1 MKADADRPLICLFA
15 KLRNEIV
22 REGDVYR
29 MLRNAEHYC
38 DAAVVCDD
46 ASEDGTA
53 REVALWLT
61 RQAARTGVANH
72 WRMIQVPAGEQDFRR
87 ELAWKQRMLEA
98 VHEIR
103 PHWVLWMDGDEV
115 FDAEGTAN
123 LREWSAHALG
133 RAERAWRF
141 HYTQFWRNT
150 AWARTDASFD
160 DGSFL
165 KLWRY
170 SPDLA
175 FAVQEGTHHAQFP
188 RQVHEALAMGLVGAG
203 PFEQL
208 HYGNF
213 GKSLVWKCLDGSMSI
228 ETEEHGRLPIQEISR
243 RDLTPRIKC
252 FDAGTGEI
260 MWGRV
265 VARNVE
271 RKRLRE
277 WVRFHGAFGGSWSLI
292 VTPDHRVWSDFGMV
306 EADKLGVGDRLYV
319 ESPRLSP
326 DQWQVVLGTLLGDG
340 SIARTTLTSS
350 PLLSVT
356 HGPKQLTYLTWK
368 VAALRNLAPSI
379 TLRRDGAQ
387 QFSIRRPV
395 LEAVYGLCRPQGG
408 RKRISWEWL
417 GRLEAL
423 GLAVWFMDDGNV
435 RIKRNCD
442 GSRGSLGFDLN
453 LTVSGD
459 DEEIELIARY
469 FATRWTLRPTIRAV
483 KGKRCYRV
491 LFWSAESRRLA
502 EILSPYVAV
511 SREGKRWVAGSVDVG
526 TDGVVPVPIVRCDRF
541 LARRSAYDLTV
552 ETHHTILA
560 NRVAVS
566 NCIQYWGG
574 LGGVD
579 RHLVFPLATYRPV
592 HQSAI
597 PPGAESVVGAPP
609 QPFTDREVELV
620 RAMRDL
626 RRLDGWFTVVV
637 PAYNRAATLPRALDS
652 LLAQTYESWVAL
664 VLDDG
669 STDDTPQVMRRYQ
682 DRDPRIFYARYP
694 DNRGGVVMNELGMGL
709 ACSMTEYWTRLGSDD
724 WFGRDKLAYDA
735 AALSQFEAVYGSYV
749 VVRDGKFAEA
759 CNPPREPAVNRQALL
774 TSGFVASWANVAV
787 RTSVLRAI
795 RQRYR
800 GFCDP
805 RLRNMEDFLVNAR
818 IARETAGFVWRGRVD
833 GALVVNPPAEVIAK
847 VIGPRGFG
855 ASEVEAVWTASA
867 AGASGNVLQ
876 YMKDENLTRTLILQ
890 ENLKYGAA

>member
-1 MKADADRPLICLFA
+1 MRADADRPLICLFA

-61 RQAARTGVANH
+61 RQAARTGVADH

-115 FDAEGTAN
+115 FDAEGTAH
-123 LREWSAHALG
+123 LREWAAHALG

-141 HYTQFWRNT
+141 HYTQFWKST

-175 FAVQEGTHHAQFP
+175 FAVQEGTHHVQFP

-213 GKSLVWKCLDGSMSI
+213 GKSLVWKC
-228 ETEEHGRLPIQEISR
+228 
-243 RDLTPRIKC
+243 
-252 FDAGTGEI
+252 
-260 MWGRV
+260 V
-265 VARNVE
+265 
-271 RKRLRE
+271 
-277 WVRFHGAFGGSWSLI
+277 
-292 VTPDHRVWSDFGMV
+292 
-306 EADKLGVGDRLYV
+306 
-319 ESPRLSP
+319 
-326 DQWQVVLGTLLGDG
+326 
-340 SIARTTLTSS
+340 
-350 PLLSVT
+350 
-356 HGPKQLTYLTWK
+356 
-368 VAALRNLAPSI
+368 
-379 TLRRDGAQ
+379 
-387 QFSIRRPV
+387 
-395 LEAVYGLCRPQGG
+395 
-408 RKRISWEWL
+408 
-417 GRLEAL
+417 
-423 GLAVWFMDDGNV
+423 
-435 RIKRNCD
+435 
-442 GSRGSLGFDLN
+442 
-453 LTVSGD
+453 
-459 DEEIELIARY
+459 
-469 FATRWTLRPTIRAV
+469 
-483 KGKRCYRV
+483 
-491 LFWSAESRRLA
+491 
-502 EILSPYVAV
+502 
-511 SREGKRWVAGSVDVG
+511 
-526 TDGVVPVPIVRCDRF
+526 
-541 LARRSAYDLTV
+541 
-552 ETHHTILA
+552 
-560 NRVAVS
+560 
-566 NCIQYWGG
+566 QYWGG

-597 PPGAESVVGAPP
+597 PPGAESLVGAPP

-626 RRLDGWFTVVV
+626 CRLDGWFTVVV